1 VTVLLERQI
10 DSAVF
15 ERTMLANQKLSTA
28 LRVLPQ
34 DGIIILKKIFWI
46 CRQTVLILK
55 KNNYSN
61 EEIKPF
67 ISVLYK
73 LFST

>member
-1 VTVLLERQI
+1 
-10 DSAVF
+10 
-15 ERTMLANQKLSTA
+15 M
-28 LRVLPQ
+28 RVLPQ

-46 CRQTVLILK
+46 CGQTVLILE

-67 ISVLYK
+67 FPVLYK

>member
-1 VTVLLERQI
+1 MKNCKCIFPKL
-10 DSAVF
+10 
-15 ERTMLANQKLSTA
+15 MLANQKLSTL

-34 DGIIILKKIFWI
+34 DEIIILKKIFWI
-46 CRQTVLILK
+46 CGQTVLILK

-67 ISVLYK
+67 FPVLYK